1 MNVLRRSAGTQA
13 VAEPQPRVALLRL
26 QLDDEQADRIQRLLA
41 TGGNLGIADRPGQR
55 QLYRTQADPADA
67 VRFIE
72 VAHSCRRFANLGMR
86 WIIPLRIDTVQ
97 FINALD

>member
-41 TGGNLGIADRPGQR
+41 TGGNLGIADRPGQ
-55 QLYRTQADPADA
+55 A
-67 VRFIE
+67 
-72 VAHSCRRFANLGMR
+72 
-86 WIIPLRIDTVQ
+86 
-97 FINALD
+97 ALPRAGRSS

>member
-26 QLDDEQADRIQRLLA
+26 QLDDEQADRIQWLLA

-55 QLYRTQADPADA
+55 QLYRAQADPADA

-72 VAHSCRRFANLGMR
+72 VAHSCRHFANLGMR

-97 FINALD
+97 FISALD